1 MNVAMTYWQTFLALG
16 PGVQT
21 VIFGYLIM
29 IVITAGH
36 VWRHGRK
43 RIARRI
49 IQLIA
54 CLLWPIYW
62 IFVFGLIGTIE
73 LIVKSAIA
81 LIAVFYSGIEA
92 VVAGFFRTLAAILAS
107 VEKPIVALWSVGT
120 VFFPAYYLA
129 TQWKTC
135 STPWCGYVFGKA
147 LIWAPFWPVYFA
159 TG

>member
-1 MNVAMTYWQTFLALG
+1 MNVVMTYWETFRALG
-16 PGVQT
+16 PGAQC

-43 RIARRI
+43 ERTRRI

-54 CLLWPIYW
+54 CLLWPFYW
-62 IFVFGLIGTIE
+62 IFVFGVIGTIE
-73 LIVKSAIA
+73 LIVKFVIA
-81 LIAVFYSGIEA
+81 LIAVFYSGVEA
-92 VVAGFFRTLAAILAS
+92 VATGFFRTLATILAS
-107 VEKPIVALWSVGT
+107 IQKPIVALWSVGT

-129 TQWKTC
+129 TQWKAC
-135 STPWCGYVFGKA
+135 STPWCSYIIGKA